1 MDDVLDYEAAS
12 AALGKPGGA
21 DLNLGLATAP
31 ALYACEEHPQM
42 AALIARKFSSA
53 GDVEEARDLVLRSAG
68 VRRTRELAQKYA
80 DEAVNMLQALPPSE
94 ARSALEA
101 LARVVTGR
109 RS

>member
-80 DEAVNMLQALPPSE
+80 DEGGQRATSATAERSAQCAGG
-94 ARSALEA
+94 ARSA
-101 LARVVTGR
+101 
-109 RS
+109 S